1 MTQARATIMSL
12 MEGRFRSGREP
23 PDANGYSRLGCNKYR
38 KFQTPIVQFIIDLS
52 DCRWQDDRAM
62 DAPRKLLVDTL
73 ARRPDL
79 DLKKLS
85 LSIGRNHAYLQQYMM
100 RGSPRELPEAVR
112 HGLAPL
118 LGVSPDDLR
127 STAPPTGAASG
138 AANGDHGLA
147 LRADL
152 TDLPVYASAE
162 GGGGAIIIT
171 SEPIDY
177 VRRPAP
183 LLSVRDSYACYV
195 IGDSM
200 SPAYEQGDLLLI
212 HPGRP
217 VRPGDDCVFVRDSGD
232 GSQHALVKRLLRIAP
247 EKWRVRQF
255 NPAKDF
261 DLDRGQWQKAQL
273 IVGKYAR

>member
-1 MTQARATIMSL
+1 
-12 MEGRFRSGREP
+12 
-23 PDANGYSRLGCNKYR
+23 
-38 KFQTPIVQFIIDLS
+38 
-52 DCRWQDDRAM
+52 M
-62 DAPRKLLVDTL
+62 DAPRKLLIDSL

-79 DLKKLS
+79 DLKNLS
-85 LSIGRNHAYLQQYMM
+85 LAIGRNHAYLQQYLM
-100 RGSPRELPEAVR
+100 RGSPRELPEAAR

-127 STAPPTGAASG
+127 STAPPAPPGEFRG
-138 AANGDHGLA
+138 NA
-147 LRADL
+147 LRVAES

-171 SEPIDY
+171 NEPIDF
-177 VRRPAP
+177 VRRPEP
-183 LLSVRDSYACYV
+183 LLSVRDGYGCYV

-200 SPAYEQGDLLLI
+200 SPAYEQGDLLLV

-217 VRPGDDCVFVRDSGD
+217 VRAGDDCVFVRDPGD
-232 GSQHALVKRLLRIAP
+232 GSLHALVKRLLRITP

-261 DLDRGQWQKAQL
+261 DLDRSQWQKAQL
-273 IVGKYAR
+273 VVGKYAR